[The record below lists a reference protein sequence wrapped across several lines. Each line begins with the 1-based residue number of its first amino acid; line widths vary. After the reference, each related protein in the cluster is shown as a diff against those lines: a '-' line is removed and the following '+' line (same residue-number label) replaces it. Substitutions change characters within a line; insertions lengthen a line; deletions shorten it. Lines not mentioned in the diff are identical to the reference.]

1 MWWASE
7 NPVHGR
13 TNNPYDAYRIVG
25 GSSGGEGCLNV
36 STINNQDFK
45 SHLIIIGYFNLYYRL
60 QLELLLE

>member
-13 TNNPYDAYRIVG
+13 TNNPYDTYRIVG

-36 STINNQDFK
+36 STIK
-45 SHLIIIGYFNLYYRL
+45 SSSLNCKLTFILYQRL
-60 QLELLLE
+60 QLELLLV

>member
-45 SHLIIIGYFNLYYRL
+45 SQFNNYRL
-60 QLELLLE
+60 F

>member
-13 TNNPYDAYRIVG
+13 TNNPYDTYRIVG

-36 STINNQDFK
+36 SKIK
-45 SHLIIIGYFNLYYRL
+45 SSCHNSKFIIIFILN
-60 QLELLLE
+60 

>member
-13 TNNPYDAYRIVG
+13 TNNPYDTYRIVG

-36 STINNQDFK
+36 SKIK
-45 SHLIIIGYFNLYYRL
+45 SSCHNC
-60 QLELLLE
+60 